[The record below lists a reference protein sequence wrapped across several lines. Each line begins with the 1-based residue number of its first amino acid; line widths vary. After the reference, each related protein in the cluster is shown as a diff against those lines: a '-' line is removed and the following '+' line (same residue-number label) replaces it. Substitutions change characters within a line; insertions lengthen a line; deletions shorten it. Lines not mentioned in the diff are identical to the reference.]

1 MMFVRSGFSCPIG
14 CVQIRESESSGLL
27 YQYADDALHAAKK
40 RGRSQIFAVTCM
52 GAENFGGRV
61 PVFLMML
68 YSEKEVCQLSVCR
81 KAGNEK
87 GGRGYESLC
96 VF

>member
-1 MMFVRSGFSCPIG
+1 MLKEAFCSD
-14 CVQIRESESSGLL
+14 L
-27 YQYADDALHAAKK
+27 Y
-40 RGRSQIFAVTCM
+40 

-68 YSEKEVCQLSVCR
+68 YSEKEVCQLSVCL

-87 GGRGYESLC
+87 GGREYESLC

>member
-1 MMFVRSGFSCPIG
+1 MLKEAFCSD
-14 CVQIRESESSGLL
+14 L
-27 YQYADDALHAAKK
+27 YGTENL
-40 RGRSQIFAVTCM
+40 RG
-52 GAENFGGRV
+52 GGRV

-68 YSEKEVCQLSVCR
+68 YSEKEVCQLSACL

-87 GGRGYESLC
+87 GGREYESLC

>member
-1 MMFVRSGFSCPIG
+1 M
-14 CVQIRESESSGLL
+14 
-27 YQYADDALHAAKK
+27 
-40 RGRSQIFAVTCM
+40 TCM
-52 GAENFGGRV
+52 GLKICGGGGRV

-81 KAGNEK
+81 KARNEK

>member
-1 MMFVRSGFSCPIG
+1 MLK
-14 CVQIRESESSGLL
+14 E
-27 YQYADDALHAAKK
+27 ALC
-40 RGRSQIFAVTCM
+40 SDWY
-52 GAENFGGRV
+52 GAEYLRGGGRV

-68 YSEKEVCQLSVCR
+68 YSEKEVWQLSVCL

-87 GGRGYESLC
+87 GGREYESLC